1 MNEQEQRAVDIL
13 RELGGWPAVSF
24 FEGGPRRCIVR
35 VLSEMGLDPHLDTFG
50 NVIARYVSDPL
61 TSDPPLA
68 LVAHMDHPGFE
79 LMADGADGAVARVLG
94 GVPEASLTRPTPVLV
109 LGSDGERIPAE
120 VVPPA
125 RRARGGDRLV
135 GLRWSGDSRASPPA
149 PVVFDLADFVLDDD
163 AIRMRALDDLG
174 GCAAILAALD
184 RVVRDS
190 SRGDVYVVF
199 TRAEEVGLIGARLL
213 AEAETLPRE
222 TLVVS
227 VECSAVLPGVEQ
239 GGGPVIRTG
248 DAASTFDD
256 EAERVLIAAR
266 NSIHGSDPGFRCQRQ
281 LMSAGTCEATA
292 FAAHGHRATGLA
304 FPLGNYHNATTRI
317 ADPDGRIAEE
327 FIRLSDYL
335 GGVELMAEAVSSVGL
350 RDETPMALRMRQVP
364 EEMRRRAENKVHT
377 PDSPPR

>member
-1 MNEQEQRAVDIL
+1 
-13 RELGGWPAVSF
+13 
-24 FEGGPRRCIVR
+24 
-35 VLSEMGLDPHLDTFG
+35 
-50 NVIARYVSDPL
+50 
-61 TSDPPLA
+61 
-68 LVAHMDHPGFE
+68 MDHPGFE
-79 LMADGADGAVARVLG
+79 LVTDGADGAVVRVLG
-94 GVPEASLTRPTPVLV
+94 GVPEAALTRPTPVLV

-125 RRARGGDRLV
+125 GQEPARRERGGDRLV

-163 AIRMRALDDLG
+163 TIRMRALDDLG
-174 GCAAILAALD
+174 GCAAILAALE
-184 RVVRDS
+184 RVARDS
-190 SRGDVYVVF
+190 SRGDVYAVF

-227 VECSAVLPGVEQ
+227 IECSAVLPGVEQ

-266 NSIHGSDPGFRCQRQ
+266 DSIHRRHPGFRYQRQ

-292 FAAHGHRATGLA
+292 FAAHGYRATGLA

-317 ADPDGRIAEE
+317 SDPDGGVAEE

-335 GGVELMAEAVSSVGL
+335 DGVEMMAEAVSSVGL
-350 RDETPMALRMRQVP
+350 RNETPIALRMRQVP
-364 EEMRRRAENKVHT
+364 EEMRRRAENTVHT
-377 PDSPPR
+377 RLR